1 MSAETLERSVL
12 EGKDREQLVAIA
24 QALGVKSVSRAKKAD
39 LIGKILEQTGSGPSS
54 GDDRQADAVGG
65 ASRRGADPGADA
77 DAPGTQASSPI
88 ADTPGATT
96 RPDDEVVLGPDGE
109 PLPEWE
115 VALLAQGVAT
125 EATEAPAP
133 VPASAPAASSQ
144 SNTQSSTQ
152 SNPQAPARFESDRDG
167 SLPLG
172 CRPSVTTTVLPA
184 HPHPHP
190 GRRRLA
196 PHRPRRRPDDRR
208 HCSDRSR
215 SVRGS
220 CR

>member
-54 GDDRQADAVGG
+54 GDDRQVDAVGG
-65 ASRRGADPGADA
+65 AARGGADPGAGA
-77 DAPGTQASSPI
+77 DAPGAQSSSPI
-88 ADTPGATT
+88 ADTPAATT

-115 VALLAQGVAT
+115 VALLAQGGAT

-133 VPASAPAASSQ
+133 VPASAPAA
-144 SNTQSSTQ
+144 TTQ
-152 SNPQAPARFESDRDG
+152 SNAVPGPR
-167 SLPLG
+167 SL
-172 CRPSVTTTVLPA
+172 
-184 HPHPHP
+184 
-190 GRRRLA
+190 
-196 PHRPRRRPDDRR
+196 
-208 HCSDRSR
+208 
-215 SVRGS
+215 
-220 CR
+220 